1 MQPMD
6 KEMTRTMFGEDA
18 VKIAIL
24 LKAQNYAAF
33 HQLTK

>member
-6 KEMTRTMFGEDA
+6 KEMMKAMFGEDA